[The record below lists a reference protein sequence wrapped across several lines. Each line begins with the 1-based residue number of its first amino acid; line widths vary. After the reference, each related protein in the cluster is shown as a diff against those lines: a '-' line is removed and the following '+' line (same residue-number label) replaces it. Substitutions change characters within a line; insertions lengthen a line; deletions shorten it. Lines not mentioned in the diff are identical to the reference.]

1 MVERHHAV
9 RLQVT
14 LHIAVPGVDTLLA
27 CVEGDGVDVDDG
39 LIHRVVAGMKSLALA
54 VLRQAF
60 SRFFQ
65 G

>member
-14 LHIAVPGVDTLLA
+14 LHIAVPGVDALLA
-27 CVEGDGVDVDDG
+27 CVEGDGVDDG
-39 LIHRVVAGMKSLALA
+39 LIHRVVAGMESLALA
-54 VLRQAF
+54 VFRQAF